1 MYMSAG
7 APDRQRH
14 WSLLGA
20 EATVIVSHSEWVLG
34 IELGS
39 LKSSVGAAHALCYR
53 TLSPVPTWYFFDF
66 CLCLRQ
72 PRCNPGQP
80 RTHRS
85 PAFAH

>member
-1 MYMSAG
+1 MSAG
-7 APDRQRH
+7 APDSQRH

-20 EATVIVSHSEWVLG
+20 EVTVIVSRSEWVLG

-39 LKSSVGAAHALCYR
+39 LESSLGDAHALCCR
-53 TLSPVPTWYFFDF
+53 TLSPVPTLHFCDF
-66 CLCLRQ
+66 CLCLR
-72 PRCNPGQP
+72 RSHCNPGQP